1 MKTLIVALALF
12 LAVTSATFG
21 QEAAATRGE
30 PRPPEERA
38 EAQTSRLTKALSLT
52 AEQQTQVKAILLARD
67 QKAASLRGTK
77 PAVKGEKMRQA
88 KAIKDETD
96 AEMKKVL
103 SEAQFQQYTQRQDE
117 NMEKMREK
125 RKQRRGGR

>member
-1 MKTLIVALALF
+1 MKNLIVAIALF
-12 LAVTSATFG
+12 LAATPATFG

-38 EAQTSRLTKALSLT
+38 EAQTTRLTKALSLT
-52 AEQQTQVKAILLARD
+52 AEQQPQVKAILLARD
-67 QKAASLRGTK
+67 QKMAALRGTK

-88 KAIKDETD
+88 KTIKDEAD

-103 SEAQFQQYTQRQDE
+103 SETQFQQYVQRREE
-117 NMEKMREK
+117 NAEKMKEK
-125 RKQRRGGR
+125 RMQRKSGQ

>member
-1 MKTLIVALALF
+1 MKTLIVAFALF

-67 QKAASLRGTK
+67 QKAAALRGTK